1 MLLTM
6 SYVKYDEFKLRE
18 NDPFH
23 FNVIFL
29 TNGMRCLF
37 VVVDKV
43 LPFEFKNIRNSR
55 WGVC

>member
-6 SYVKYDEFKLRE
+6 SYLKYDGFKLRE

-43 LPFEFKNIRNSR
+43 LPFEFKNIR
-55 WGVC
+55 